1 MTRGEVYM
9 LDFGVPFGS
18 EPGMRRPVVIIQ
30 SDRDNLNG
38 LNTKVVVPLT
48 SNTVNANVR
57 GNVFIPKKESGLS
70 KDSAALVHQIIVVD
84 KMRLEEKLVK
94 LSKDI
99 LKKIEDEIDYVT
111 KDGFSKA

>member
-1 MTRGEVYM
+1 MTRGDVCM
-9 LDFGVPFGS
+9 LDFGILFGS

-30 SDRDNLNG
+30 ASKENLNV

-48 SNTVNANVR
+48 SNTVNADLR

-70 KDSAALVHQIIVVD
+70 RDSVALVHQIIVVD

-94 LSKDI
+94 LPKNV
-99 LKKIEDEIDYVT
+99 LKKIEDEIDYVI
-111 KDGFSKA
+111 KE

>member
-1 MTRGEVYM
+1 MTRGDVYM
-9 LDFGVPFGS
+9 LEFGVPFGS

-30 SDRDNLNG
+30 SDKENLNG

-48 SNTVNANVR
+48 SNTINADLK
-57 GNVFIPKKESGLS
+57 GNVFISKKDSGLS
-70 KDSAALVHQIIVVD
+70 KDSVALVHQIIVVD
-84 KMRLEEKLVK
+84 KMRLENKLVK

-111 KDGFSKA
+111 KE